1 VNERGGLSRADVC
14 AGCVATSCL
23 CVFEAVE
30 WPPRSRED
38 IAAAEARGEAWAGQS
53 AALAL

>member
-1 VNERGGLSRADVC
+1 MNERGGLSRADVC